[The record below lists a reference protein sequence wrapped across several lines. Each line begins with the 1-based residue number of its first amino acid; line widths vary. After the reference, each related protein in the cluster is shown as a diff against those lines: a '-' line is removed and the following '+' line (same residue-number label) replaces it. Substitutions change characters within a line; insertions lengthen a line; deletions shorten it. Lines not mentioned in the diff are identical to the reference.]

1 MSKKFNKVK
10 DFYDQGFWTIEMV
23 GNSVAKGW
31 ITEEEYLEIT
41 GEEYSSSGESGGST
55 NSLNDRVTALE
66 QNQAQM
72 DAIFEEVVN
81 NAG

>member
-31 ITEEEYLEIT
+31 IREEEYLEIT
-41 GEEYSSSGESGGST
+41 GEEYSSSGESGDST

-81 NAG
+81 NAD

>member
-31 ITEEEYLEIT
+31 ITEEEYLEKPVKNTQVLEKAEILRNL
-41 GEEYSSSGESGGST
+41 ST
-55 NSLNDRVTALE
+55 IE
-66 QNQAQM
+66 
-72 DAIFEEVVN
+72 
-81 NAG
+81 

>member
-41 GEEYSSSGESGGST
+41 GEEYSSSGESGDSMK
-55 NSLNDRVTALE
+55 SLNDRVTALE
-66 QNQAQM
+66 QNQADM

>member
-10 DFYDQGFWTIEMV
+10 NFYEQGFWTTEMV
-23 GNSVAKGW
+23 KNSVVKGW

-41 GEEYSSSGESGGST
+41 GDEYISSEGNENPTS
-55 NSLNDRVTALE
+55 SLSDRVTALE
-66 QNQAQM
+66 QEQAEM
-72 DAIFEEVVN
+72 NAIFEELVN

>member
-55 NSLNDRVTALE
+55 KSLNDRVTSLE
-66 QNQAQM
+66 QNQAEM

>member
-10 DFYDQGFWTIEMV
+10 DFYDQRFWTAEMV

-31 ITEEEYLEIT
+31 ITEEEYLKIT
-41 GEEYSSSGESGGST
+41 GEEYSSFLESGDST
-55 NSLNDRVTALE
+55 KSLNDRVTALE
-66 QNQAQM
+66 QNQAEM

-81 NAG
+81 NTG

>member
-10 DFYDQGFWTIEMV
+10 DFYDQGFWIIEMV

-55 NSLNDRVTALE
+55 KSLNNRVTSLE
-66 QNQAQM
+66 QNQAEM

>member
-41 GEEYSSSGESGGST
+41 GEEYSSSGESGDST
-55 NSLNDRVTALE
+55 KSLNDRVTALE
-66 QNQAQM
+66 LNQAEM
-72 DAIFEEVVN
+72 DAFFEEVVN

>member
-10 DFYDQGFWTIEMV
+10 DFYDQGFWTAEMV
-23 GNSVAKGW
+23 GNSVAKCW
-31 ITEEEYLEIT
+31 ITEDEYLEIT
-41 GEEYSSSGESGGST
+41 GEEYSSSGEIGGST

>member
-41 GEEYSSSGESGGST
+41 GEEYSSSGESGSST
-55 NSLNDRVTALE
+55 KSLNDRVTSLE
-66 QNQAQM
+66 QNQAEM

>member
-23 GNSVAKGW
+23 GNSVDKGW

-41 GEEYSSSGESGGST
+41 GEEYSSSGESGDSMK
-55 NSLNDRVTALE
+55 SLNDRVTALE
-66 QNQAQM
+66 QNQADM
-72 DAIFEEVVN
+72 DAIFKEVMN